1 MIEPGGGS
9 SAATGGAPRPASAET
24 AALHRV
30 ATAVASGAAPAEV
43 FRIVAREVAA
53 LVAVEA
59 GVVWRFDGD
68 GAVAEGSWGGVGTPR
83 TGMRVPLDGG
93 GPVARVHDTGVPARV
108 HLDEL
113 SDAERADV
121 HSVRGR
127 LRCGVAAPVRT
138 SGRLWGAVLA
148 ASVDAPGLPRDA
160 EERLATFAELVAL
173 AVANAEDRRAIERRI
188 EEQTAL
194 RRVATAI
201 AAGTPAVQMLALIC
215 EEAAR
220 LTGCQLASVVRL
232 REEATGEV
240 VARWAA
246 PGMPAP
252 GEGRVMRLDEY
263 GSPTAIQDSRA
274 TRLLPR
280 PGGDDLLSA
289 FREGLAAPIAVD
301 GRPWGSL
308 VILSAEAAVDADAE
322 RALLDFAHLARLA
335 VSDDEQRR
343 RIAEYAA
350 EQAALRR
357 AATLSASGAEP
368 EEVLALVCQEAAQLL
383 AVASAAV
390 VRLGDGRHSEVVASW
405 REDEQ
410 AVDPARAWVAGGGE
424 VASSPIVLGGEVWG
438 VLVAANDGRPPMRP
452 GTGDRLR
459 ALAELAGVAVA
470 TAEARRRSLED
481 AAAAVAAG
489 GLDMA
494 ATLDAITTAAQ
505 RALGADRATVIVLPD
520 GPGDPVLHTTEQ
532 DPVLRGV
539 LESEKSGPDA
549 REALDAVLAAP
560 ERVLVREHLQG
571 APEVR
576 LGRISGLR
584 AFIAARLEHP
594 SVGEG
599 VLGALFVG
607 FRTSRRFT
615 ARERAAVRSLMSIA
629 DLALANARLHART
642 LVTLAEAEQR
652 AASDP
657 LTGLANHRAFHER
670 LRDEVERAR
679 RHKRPLALALID
691 LDHFKDVNDRHG
703 HQVGDEVLRETAA
716 RLLRGSRPE
725 DLVARIGGEEF
736 AWLLPESD
744 ALDAWKAAERARD
757 AVAGEAFA
765 GDIPCTVSIGIA
777 ELSQATDAGDLVRL
791 ADGAL
796 YWAKGNGRNVSFC
809 YSPEVVEVLSA
820 EERAQSLERSQALN
834 AIRALARAV
843 DARDPSTRRHS
854 ERVADL
860 AVRIAAEMGWTAD
873 RQALLREAG
882 LVHDVGKIGVSDA
895 VLFKPSRLTD
905 AEIAHI
911 QEHSTLGAQIV
922 ADVLTPEQ
930 VGWVKSLHERV
941 DGRGYPEGIR
951 GDRIPDGARVLAV
964 ADAWDAMTSA
974 RPYTAPLAPEK
985 AAEECRREAG
995 RQFDAEVV
1003 AALERV
1009 RATGGLDDGG
1019 SATAR

>member
-1 MIEPGGGS
+1 VIEPGGGFP
-9 SAATGGAPRPASAET
+9 ATGRALRSALAET
-24 AALHRV
+24 GALHRV
-30 ATAVASGAAPAEV
+30 AKVVASGADPAEV
-43 FRIVAREVAA
+43 FGIVAREVAA
-53 LVAVEA
+53 LFAVEA
-59 GVVWRFDGD
+59 GVVWRFDGGD
-68 GAVAEGSWGGVGTPR
+68 AVAVGAWGDPGT
-83 TGMRVPLDGG
+83 TAGTRVPLEGS
-93 GPVARVHDTGVPARV
+93 GPVARVRDTGVPARV
-108 HLDEL
+108 DLDEL
-113 SDAERADV
+113 SAAERADV

-138 SGRLWGAVLA
+138 AGRLWGAVLA
-148 ASVDAPGLPRDA
+148 AASGAPGLPRDA
-160 EERLATFAELVAL
+160 EARLAAFADLVAL
-173 AVANAEDRRAIERRI
+173 AVANAEDRRDVERRI

-201 AAGTPAVQMLALIC
+201 AAGTPPVHMLGLIC

-220 LTGCQLASVVRL
+220 LTGCQMAFVARLGDGAS
-232 REEATGEV
+232 GEV
-240 VARWAA
+240 VASWAA

-252 GEGRVMRLDEY
+252 ADGHVIHPAAPGA
-263 GSPTAIQDSRA
+263 PTAIREGRT

-280 PGGDDLLSA
+280 PGGDDALSGY
-289 FREGLAAPIAVD
+289 REGLAAPIALD
-301 GRPWGSL
+301 GRTWGTL
-308 VILSAEAAVDADAE
+308 TITSAEGPVGADAE
-322 RALLDFAHLARLA
+322 RALLDLADLVRLA
-335 VSDDEQRR
+335 VGDAEQRR

-357 AATLSASGAEP
+357 AATLAASGAEP
-368 EEVLALVCQEAAQLL
+368 EDVLALVSQEAAQMLG
-383 AVASAAV
+383 VAAAAV

-405 REDEQ
+405 REDEG
-410 AVDPARAWVAGGGE
+410 AAEPATEWLAPGGA
-424 VASSPIVLGGEVWG
+424 VASAPVMLGGEVWG
-438 VLVAANDGRPPMRP
+438 VLVAVNGTRPPVRP
-452 GTGDRLR
+452 DTGGRLR
-459 ALAELAGVAVA
+459 SLAELAGVAVA
-470 TAEARRRSLED
+470 TAEARRRSVDD
-481 AAAAVAAG
+481 AAAAIAGG

-520 GPGDPVLHTTEQ
+520 GPGDPVLHTSEQ
-532 DPVLRGV
+532 DPVLRGM
-539 LESEKSGPDA
+539 LQAQSGGRDA
-549 REALDAVLAAP
+549 REALAAILDSP
-560 ERVLVREHLQG
+560 DRVVAHEDLQG

-576 LGRISGLR
+576 LGRSSGLR

-607 FRTSRRFT
+607 FRNPRRFT
-615 ARERAAVRSLMSIA
+615 ARERAALRNLMSIA

-642 LVTLAEAEQR
+642 LATLAEAEQR

-670 LRDEVERAR
+670 LRDEVQRAR
-679 RHKRPLALALID
+679 RHRRPLALALID

-716 RLLRGSRPE
+716 RLVQRSRPE

-744 ALDAWKAAERARD
+744 ALDAWKAAERARE
-757 AVAGEAFA
+757 AVAGGPFID
-765 GDIPCTVSIGIA
+765 GISCTVSIGIA

-809 YSPEVVEVLSA
+809 YSPEVVEALSA
-820 EERAQSLERSQALN
+820 EERAQGLERAQALN

-843 DARDPSTRRHS
+843 DARDPSTRLHS

-860 AVRIAAEMGWTAD
+860 AVRIVAEMGWTAE
-873 RQALLREAG
+873 RQALLREAA
-882 LVHDVGKIGVSDA
+882 LVHDVGKIGVPDA
-895 VLFKPSRLTD
+895 VLFKPSRLTE
-905 AEIAHI
+905 AELAHVR
-911 QEHSTLGAQIV
+911 EHSTLGAQIV
-922 ADVLTPEQ
+922 GDVLTPEQ
-930 VGWVKSLHERV
+930 VGWVRSLHERF
-941 DGRGYPEGIR
+941 DGRGYPEGIG

-974 RPYTAPLAPEK
+974 RPYTAPLSPEK

-995 RQFDAEVV
+995 RQFDAAVV
-1003 AALERV
+1003 EALERV
-1009 RATGGLDDGG
+1009 RAPG
-1019 SATAR
+1019 

>member
-1 MIEPGGGS
+1 MIEPGGG
-9 SAATGGAPRPASAET
+9 SAATGGAPREAHAQT

-30 ATAVASGAAPAEV
+30 ATAVASGAEPAEV

-53 LVAVEA
+53 LFDVEA
-59 GVVWRFDGD
+59 GVVWRFDD
-68 GAVAEGSWGGVGTPR
+68 DAAAAVGSWGGAGTPR
-83 TGMRVPLDGG
+83 VGMRVPLDGR
-93 GPVARVHDTGVPARV
+93 GPVARVHEGGVPARV
-108 HLDEL
+108 DLDEL
-113 SDAERADV
+113 SDVERADV

-138 SGRLWGAVLA
+138 AGRLWGAVLA
-148 ASVDAPGLPRDA
+148 ASVDSPGLPRDA
-160 EERLATFAELVAL
+160 EGRLATFAELVAL
-173 AVANAEDRRAIERRI
+173 AVANAEDRRAIERRV

-201 AAGTPAVQMLALIC
+201 AAGTPAGRMLALIC
-215 EEAAR
+215 EEAAQ
-220 LTGCQLASVVRL
+220 LTGCQLASVIRTVDG
-232 REEATGEV
+232 ATGEV
-240 VARWAA
+240 VASWAA
-246 PGMPAP
+246 PGMPVPADGHVVRL
-252 GEGRVMRLDEY
+252 GELA
-263 GSPTAIQDSRA
+263 SPTADRGSRA
-274 TRLLPR
+274 MRLLPR
-280 PGGDDLLSA
+280 PGGGDLLRG
-289 FREGLAAPIAVD
+289 FRAGLAAPIAVD
-301 GRPWGSL
+301 GRPWGDL
-308 VILSAEAAVDADAE
+308 VIVSAEAAVGAEAE
-322 RALLDFAHLARLA
+322 RALLDFADLARLA
-335 VSDDEQRR
+335 ISDADQRR

-368 EEVLALVCQEAAQLL
+368 GEALTLVCQEAAQLL
-383 AVASAAV
+383 AVASAAI

-410 AVDPARAWVAGGGE
+410 AVDPARAWGAGGGD

-438 VLVAANDGRPPMRP
+438 VLVAADDGRTPMRP
-452 GTGDRLR
+452 GMGARLR
-459 ALAELAGVAVA
+459 SLAELAGVAVA

-481 AAAAVAAG
+481 AAAAIAAG

-505 RALGADRATVIVLPD
+505 RALGADRATVIALPD
-520 GPGDPVLHTTEQ
+520 GPGDPLLHTTEE
-532 DPVLRGV
+532 DPALRGV
-539 LESEKSGPDA
+539 LRSPSTGPDA
-549 REALDAVLAAP
+549 RELLDAILAAP
-560 ERVLVREHLQG
+560 ERVVVREHLTG
-571 APEVR
+571 APGAR
-576 LGRISGLR
+576 PGRIPGLG

-599 VLGALFVG
+599 VLGALVIG
-607 FRTSRRFT
+607 FRSSRRFT

-642 LVTLAEAEQR
+642 LVTLADAEQR

-679 RHKRPLALALID
+679 RHRRPLALALID

-703 HQVGDEVLRETAA
+703 HQAGDEVLRETAA
-716 RLLRGSRPE
+716 RLRRRSRPE

-757 AVAGEAFA
+757 AVAGVPFA
-765 GDIPCTVSIGIA
+765 GGISCTVSIGIA
-777 ELSQATDAGDLVRL
+777 ELSQAADAGDLVRL

-820 EERAQSLERSQALN
+820 EERAHSLERSQALN

-843 DARDPSTRRHS
+843 NARDPSTRRHS

-860 AVRIAAEMGWTAD
+860 AVRIAAQMGWTAD

-895 VLFKPSRLTD
+895 VLFKASRLTD
-905 AEIAHI
+905 AEMAHVR
-911 QEHSTLGAQIV
+911 EHSTLGAQIV
-922 ADVLTPEQ
+922 ADVLTPDQ
-930 VGWVKSLHERV
+930 VGWIRSLHERA

-974 RPYTAPLAPEK
+974 RSYTAPLSPEQ
-985 AAEECRREAG
+985 AAEECRRGAG

-1009 RATGGLDDGG
+1009 RAAGDLGDGG
-1019 SATAR
+1019 PSPLP

>member
-1 MIEPGGGS
+1 
-9 SAATGGAPRPASAET
+9 
-24 AALHRV
+24 
-30 ATAVASGAAPAEV
+30 
-43 FRIVAREVAA
+43 
-53 LVAVEA
+53 
-59 GVVWRFDGD
+59 
-68 GAVAEGSWGGVGTPR
+68 
-83 TGMRVPLDGG
+83 
-93 GPVARVHDTGVPARV
+93 
-108 HLDEL
+108 
-113 SDAERADV
+113 
-121 HSVRGR
+121 
-127 LRCGVAAPVRT
+127 
-138 SGRLWGAVLA
+138 
-148 ASVDAPGLPRDA
+148 
-160 EERLATFAELVAL
+160 
-173 AVANAEDRRAIERRI
+173 
-188 EEQTAL
+188 
-194 RRVATAI
+194 
-201 AAGTPAVQMLALIC
+201 
-215 EEAAR
+215 
-220 LTGCQLASVVRL
+220 
-232 REEATGEV
+232 
-240 VARWAA
+240 
-246 PGMPAP
+246 
-252 GEGRVMRLDEY
+252 
-263 GSPTAIQDSRA
+263 
-274 TRLLPR
+274 
-280 PGGDDLLSA
+280 
-289 FREGLAAPIAVD
+289 
-301 GRPWGSL
+301 
-308 VILSAEAAVDADAE
+308 
-322 RALLDFAHLARLA
+322 
-335 VSDDEQRR
+335 
-343 RIAEYAA
+343 
-350 EQAALRR
+350 
-357 AATLSASGAEP
+357 
-368 EEVLALVCQEAAQLL
+368 
-383 AVASAAV
+383 V
-390 VRLGDGRHSEVVASW
+390 VRLGDGRHSEIVASW
-405 REDEQ
+405 REDDLASDAAHEWLR
-410 AVDPARAWVAGGGE
+410 PGGA
-424 VASSPIVLGGEVWG
+424 VASAPIRLGDEVWG
-438 VLVAANDGRPPMRP
+438 VLVVAGEEGTPVRP
-452 GTGDRLR
+452 GTGERLR
-459 ALAELAGVAVA
+459 GLTEIAGVAVG
-470 TAEARRRSLED
+470 TAEARRRSVED
-481 AAAAVAAG
+481 AAAAIAAG

-494 ATLDAITTAAQ
+494 ATLDAITSAAQ

-520 GPGDPVLHTTEQ
+520 GPGEPTLHTSEE

-539 LESEKSGPDA
+539 LQSESSGPDA
-549 REALDAVLAAP
+549 REALDAILQAP
-560 ERVLVREHLQG
+560 ERVVVREHLQA

-599 VLGALFVG
+599 VLGALFIG
-607 FRTSRRFT
+607 FRNPRRFT

-642 LVTLAEAEQR
+642 LVTLADAEQR

-679 RHKRPLALALID
+679 RHRRPLALALID

-716 RLLRGSRPE
+716 RLLRRSRPE
-725 DLVARIGGEEF
+725 DMVARIGGEEF

-744 ALDAWKAAERARD
+744 SLDAWKAAERARE
-757 AVAGEAFA
+757 AVAGEPF
-765 GDIPCTVSIGIA
+765 GDGIDCTVSIGIA

-820 EERAQSLERSQALN
+820 EERAQSLERAQALN

-860 AVRIAAEMGWTAD
+860 AMRIAAEMGWTAE

-895 VLFKPSRLTD
+895 ILFKASRLTD

-930 VGWVKSLHERV
+930 VGWVRSLHERA

-951 GDRIPDGARVLAV
+951 GDRIPDGARILSV

-974 RPYTAPLAPEK
+974 RPYTAPLSAEK

-1003 AALERV
+1003 EALGRV
-1009 RATGGLDDGG
+1009 RAAGRLEDGG
-1019 SATAR
+1019 PPARR